1 MGVYK
6 KICLEMIEKVERL
19 AAYNNI
25 EGILAYIDD
34 KRKQI
39 KNIQS
44 NENDE
49 SKYIDELIKDLK

>member
-1 MGVYK
+1 
-6 KICLEMIEKVERL
+6 MIEKVERL